1 MQAERNTLVRV
12 RRLASFVAI
21 FILLSTAAPL
31 LACMTGRTMNHEESA
46 CCRSMHGNC
55 GDMAKMGCCKTEV
68 KTDESPQLATVAP
81 ATNVHFAVIA
91 WLTPL
96 LPHLQTIPP
105 SLFSITRRAFPARAV
120 DCSNFRSPHLIRS

>member
-1 MQAERNTLVRV
+1 
-12 RRLASFVAI
+12 
-21 FILLSTAAPL
+21 
-31 LACMTGRTMNHEESA
+31 MNQEESA

-55 GDMAKMGCCKTEV
+55 GDMEKMGCCKTEV

-96 LPHLQTIPP
+96 LPPLHTIPS
-105 SLFSITRRAFPARAV
+105 SL
-120 DCSNFRSPHLIRS
+120 FRSPDEYSPPGLLTAQISVLRI